1 MRKPWP
7 PRLTRDPAPGK
18 LEGQPQPHRAGGSAR
33 GVGMTV
39 SNRVPSPPRPP
50 ISRAG
55 RSPRRRLARP
65 PLQFL
70 GGSPHSRGLKGGRV
84 STRIAAGSADS
95 SCGKAGRLLRN
106 PGRAQLSR
114 RLRRLVNLPPS
125 EAPGGA
131 CSYLLAQA
139 ATGAMAA
146 KDAEPSDGPRGLAP
160 RLRSGHAEWLWKG
173 RKQDSRR
180 APANHQAPPIPT
192 GFSFSCKTPGGGAGT
207 LAGAPSLR
215 QRWDIYIFLGWSL
228 PLAEKARLRG
238 NWRAAVPCLA
248 HLRQPRRSPA

>member
-1 MRKPWP
+1 
-7 PRLTRDPAPGK
+7 
-18 LEGQPQPHRAGGSAR
+18 
-33 GVGMTV
+33 
-39 SNRVPSPPRPP
+39 
-50 ISRAG
+50 
-55 RSPRRRLARP
+55 
-65 PLQFL
+65 
-70 GGSPHSRGLKGGRV
+70 
-84 STRIAAGSADS
+84 
-95 SCGKAGRLLRN
+95 
-106 PGRAQLSR
+106 
-114 RLRRLVNLPPS
+114 
-125 EAPGGA
+125 
-131 CSYLLAQA
+131 
-139 ATGAMAA
+139 MAA

-180 APANHQAPPIPT
+180 APANHQAPPILT

-248 HLRQPRRSPA
+248 HLRQPRSEPEPEGEGASASSSDRGRRAGPGGRRLETQCQWPRLLLSPPGSPA